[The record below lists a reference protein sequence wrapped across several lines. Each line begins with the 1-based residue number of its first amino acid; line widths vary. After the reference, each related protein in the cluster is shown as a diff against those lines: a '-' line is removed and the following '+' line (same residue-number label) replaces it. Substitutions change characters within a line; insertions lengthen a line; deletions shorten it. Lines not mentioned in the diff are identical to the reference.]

1 VPTKPRSSFSFNLDF
16 ITFSFYLALVGI
28 GGLFIY
34 SVDVQQSGMPTDI
47 SSFLLDSLAGK
58 QFIWIVICLLVFFF
72 ITSLL
77 DHTFWQVF
85 AYLIYGLGVASL
97 VLVLIFGSTIKGATS
112 WFNFGGFS
120 FQPSEIAKFGTCLG
134 VAAMLNHWST
144 DLRKW
149 QHVLRVVALFMTPC
163 FLILLQPDAGSALV
177 FLSFFIVLF
186 REGLAP
192 ILYVIGLLAV
202 ATLIISIIGEPVAI
216 VTGLGCVAMACYAFY
231 EDLHRARWLLGVAM
245 LSVTLFFAYQQAQ
258 IWVSLAVALSGVAY
272 FTYRQYSHFRT
283 HLIPI
288 IGLGF
293 VLTSGLAVGSNYFY
307 KEMLKPHQQ
316 QRIDVWLRP
325 QEAKKRNKDSV
336 FNLEQSKLAIG
347 AGGLL
352 GQGFMSGRMTSGRF
366 VPEQDTDFIF
376 CTIGEEQGF
385 IGSATV
391 VILYLL
397 LLLRIVQ
404 IAERQKSTFNRAYAY
419 GVAGILFV
427 HFAVNI
433 GMTMGLMPIIGIP
446 LPFISKGG
454 SSLLGFTIMIAV
466 LLKLDRH
473 RGRIKTVGGGVI

>member
-1 VPTKPRSSFSFNLDF
+1 MANQPTPSFSFNLDF

-34 SVDVQQSGMPTDI
+34 SVDVQQSGMPADLG
-47 SSFLLDSLAGK
+47 SFLLGTQSGK
-58 QFIWIVICLLVFFF
+58 QVVWIVICLLVFFF

-77 DHTFWQVF
+77 DHKFWQVF
-85 AYLIYGLGVASL
+85 AYLIYGLGVVSL
-97 VLVLIFGSTIKGATS
+97 VLVLIFGTTIKGATS
-112 WFNFGGFS
+112 WFSFGGFS

-144 DLRKW
+144 DLRKP
-149 QHVLRVVALFMTPC
+149 QHVLRVILLFLAPG

-177 FLSFFIVLF
+177 FFSFFIVLF

-192 ILYVIGLLAV
+192 LLYVIGLIAA
-202 ATLIISIIGEPVAI
+202 ATLIISIIGEPLAI
-216 VTGLGCVAMACYAFY
+216 VTGLAC
-231 EDLHRARWLLGVAM
+231 VAM
-245 LSVTLFFAYQQAQ
+245 LSYAVYEEQRRSSWLLGLLLVSVGFWWGYQQGQAWLVLGLALLGVLFF
-258 IWVSLAVALSGVAY
+258 S
-272 FTYRQYSHFRT
+272 YRQYSHFRT
-283 HLIPI
+283 RLIPI

-293 VLTSGLAVGSNYFY
+293 VLTSSLAVGSNYFY
-307 KEMLKPHQQ
+307 REILKPHQQ

-325 QEAKKRNKDSV
+325 EEAKKRNKDSV

-347 AGGLL
+347 AGGVV

-385 IGSATV
+385 LGSATV
-391 VILYLL
+391 IILYLL

-404 IAERQKSTFNRAYAY
+404 IAERQKTTFNRVYAY

-446 LPFISKGG
+446 LPFLSKGG

-473 RGRIKTVGGGVI
+473 RGRLKTVGGGVI